1 MIYYYIFP
9 KDLDVVYIMN
19 VHKSK
24 ERQTSRNMVEKK
36 KFK

>member
-9 KDLDVVYIMN
+9 KALDVVYIMN
-19 VHKSK
+19 FQKSK